1 MTVESIL
8 KTKGTD
14 VVTIRPTATIA
25 DAAQALA
32 EGKFGILVVSEN
44 GTAVEGILSERD
56 IVQALARHGASTLDL
71 SVDQV
76 MTRDVI
82 ICSRKDRI
90 NDMMAVMSQ
99 KRIRHLPVV
108 EDGKLAGVISMTDAM
123 RARIDDVEHE
133 ATALRDFIA
142 GH

>member
-44 GTAVEGILSERD
+44 GTTVEGILSERD
-56 IVQALARHGASTLDL
+56 IVQAIARHGASTLDL

>member
-8 KTKGTD
+8 KAKGTD

-25 DAAQALA
+25 DAVQALA
-32 EGKFGILVVSEN
+32 EGKFGVLVVSET
-44 GTAVEGILSERD
+44 GETVEGILSERD
-56 IVQALARHGASTLDL
+56 IVHAFARHGASTLDL
-71 SVDQV
+71 HVDQV

-82 ICSRKDRI
+82 TCTRKDRI

-99 KRIRHLPVV
+99 QRIRHLPVV
-108 EDGKLAGVISMTDAM
+108 ENGKLTGVISMTDAM
-123 RARIDDVEHE
+123 RARIVDVEHE

>member
-32 EGKFGILVVSEN
+32 EGKFGILVVSER
-44 GTAVEGILSERD
+44 GETVEGILSERD

-71 SVDQV
+71 PVDQV